1 MNKSVNNII
10 DALGGTSK
18 LANLLGVNPSAVS
31 NYRQKGFPARLHLK
45 IIALCE
51 EFSIPI
57 DNEFID
63 KSKIP
68 LKVIK
73 SNSNEFLT
81 HKSNSIMSS
90 LSSDGY
96 QLVDPPILVP
106 ADKVIDRLLAEKKN
120 YTHTLVKY
128 FNFTMK
134 KKMNLLNLPKQELS
148 LLVIKIR

>member
-63 KSKIP
+63 RSKIP

-81 HKSNSIMSS
+81 QKSNSIMSS
-90 LSSDGY
+90 TGIAIFSS
-96 QLVDPPILVP
+96 VRP
-106 ADKVIDRLLAEKKN
+106 K
-120 YTHTLVKY
+120 T
-128 FNFTMK
+128 
-134 KKMNLLNLPKQELS
+134 NLT
-148 LLVIKIR
+148 